1 MVGALV
7 AVAFSANAQNNQPAV
22 TAELLSKRLPEG
34 ELGQMIVKVVN
45 GRPEAMPAEIPVEG
59 LKIVRSEKVD
69 QKFQFGTGGNK
80 SEFHFY
86 FSITTTKA
94 GEYTIPVFPVRVDGV
109 EHQTKPLT
117 LTVYARDPNDPALDA
132 SRPYF
137 ANLKAETRELWA
149 GQVTPLTLTIFV
161 RGARSINDIGPAML
175 RHDAFVF
182 DYTRAYTLDA
192 VEIDGITFTT
202 ARRDGSVFGL
212 TPGSYDIEPAEIG
225 VAMVDESSPIGRL
238 PGFFQNFTTRTL
250 RTNPISLT
258 VKPLPENGKPA
269 SFRGGVGQFEIAAKA
284 SPLDISVGDPVT
296 IDLEIKGPGNYVSL
310 EAPVFQPAD
319 PKQWRTYEARKTVD
333 PEEMSDG
340 VTPGRATFTQIVMPQ
355 AEVAEIPAF
364 EFAFFNPLSGA
375 YETRRTATIPLKVSP
390 DARLAQ
396 AAAAVIPST
405 DGGPLPIVAKATPD
419 AEYNDILHIRTTDP
433 EWRPFTGSITA
444 RPLFWA
450 GQIVPGLALLSLLGI
465 AAVRRIRSRR
475 RPETDRSV
483 TVPFKTA
490 LHAVSAATG
499 RRIDFYR
506 AIDDALDSWAAEAGP
521 NVEKSLPDPLK
532 NGLQALRARS
542 QQVVYGAHQSD
553 DTTLSRPADQTE
565 SAEAIQILEALRKR
579 LS

>member
-1 MVGALV
+1 MALACSV
-7 AVAFSANAQNNQPAV
+7 LALSAKAQNHQPGV

-34 ELGQMIVKVVN
+34 ELGQMIVKIVN
-45 GRPEAMPAEIPVEG
+45 GRPEAMPAEIEVEG

-86 FSITTTKA
+86 FSIATTKA
-94 GEYTIPVFPVRVDGV
+94 GEFTIPAFPVRVDGM
-109 EHQTKPLT
+109 EYQTKPLS
-117 LTVYARDPNDPALDA
+117 LTVYARDPNDPTLDA

-137 ANLKAETRELWA
+137 ANLKAENRELWA
-149 GQVTPLTLTIFV
+149 GQVTPLTLTIYV

-182 DYTRAYTLDA
+182 DYTRAYTLDG

-212 TPGSYDIEPAEIG
+212 TPGSYDIDPAEIG

-258 VKPLPENGKPA
+258 VKPLPEAGKPA

-284 SPLDISVGDPVT
+284 SPIDIAVGDPVT
-296 IDLEIKGPGNYVSL
+296 VDLEIKGPGNYVSL

-319 PKQWRTYEARKTVD
+319 PKQWRTYEARKTID
-333 PEEMSDG
+333 PEGMSDG
-340 VTPGRATFTQIVMPQ
+340 VTSGRATFTQIVMPQ

-375 YETRRTATIPLKVSP
+375 YETRRTAPIPLKVAP

-396 AAAAVIPST
+396 AAAVLPSS
-405 DGGPLPIVAKATPD
+405 DGGPMPIVAKATPD

-433 EWRPFTGSITA
+433 EWQPLTGSITA
-444 RPLFWA
+444 RPLFWV
-450 GQIVPGLALLSLLGI
+450 GQIVPGLALLSLLGV
-465 AAVRRIRSRR
+465 AVARRIRSRR
-475 RPETDRSV
+475 AESTGPAI
-483 TVPFKTA
+483 VPFKTA
-490 LHAVSAATG
+490 LHAVTASTG
-499 RRIDFYR
+499 HRIEFFR
-506 AIDDALDSWAAEAGP
+506 AIDDALDSWTAEAGP
-521 NVEKSLPDPLK
+521 DVERKLPDPLK

-542 QQVVYGAHQSD
+542 QEIVYGAHAIDAAAQ
-553 DTTLSRPADQTE
+553 SRPAEAGE